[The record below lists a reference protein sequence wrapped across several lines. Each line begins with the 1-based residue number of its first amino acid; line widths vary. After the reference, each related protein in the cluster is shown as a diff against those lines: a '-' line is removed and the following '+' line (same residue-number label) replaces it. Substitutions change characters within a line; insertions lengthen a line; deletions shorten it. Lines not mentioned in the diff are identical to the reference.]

1 MLTAL
6 LNLLSDDVLRNASGL
21 GVGVTLVLV
30 SALGVLIAQL
40 GHRGRPLLAALLLCG
55 LFWLVASQ
63 RAMVF
68 GATCAE
74 VLVGSSV
81 LIEEG
86 GGNPEP
92 ETRLERRAPASW
104 DHAHDA
110 RQARWANNT
119 ARALFVLFGP
129 SPAAYRGPYPSR
141 AEAARLLCERGETPT
156 VVDGPALLLRGDATY
171 ALEPVDGEAIL
182 HIEAALGEP
191 LMAISDDALPDLAFT
206 RGGRHPRRP
215 AERRRAPHRDQRLH
229 RAARLGSAPQ
239 RPRLGAL
246 AAPQRSRG
254 DVLGALKAHERCRY
268 AQGFLLGR
276 PMSVEAA
283 EGLLGG

>member
-1 MLTAL
+1 VALGSTRTMLTAL

-206 RGGRHPRRP
+206 RGDVTRVAPLSEDALLIETKDSIELRVWDRLHNGRVWARWRRP
-215 AERRRAPHRDQRLH
+215 NEAEATCS
-229 RAARLGSAPQ
+229 AR
-239 RPRLGAL
+239 
-246 AAPQRSRG
+246 
-254 DVLGALKAHERCRY
+254 
-268 AQGFLLGR
+268 
-276 PMSVEAA
+276 
-283 EGLLGG
+283 